1 MLEKFINENKEKII
15 EDLQELIQIPSAYS
29 KSDNPKYPFG
39 ENVNNALEYTL
50 ELGNNLGFRTKNI
63 DAYCGYIEFGEGSE
77 LVGIIG
83 HLDVVPEGDNWT
95 YSPFSGTISDGYIFG
110 RGAIDDKGPVIASL
124 YAMKYVME
132 TVKIKK
138 RVRLIL
144 GLNEENNWDCIK
156 YYKEHEEIPSIG
168 FSPDADFPCI
178 YAEKAVLTQE
188 IKSDISQFKNLDIKI
203 ININCNNNA
212 TNVVPKICSV
222 VLNINTDKI
231 KTENFISN
239 LKNIIN
245 DSNFEID
252 IYKIDAEEIKLTSHG
267 VSAHAAHPDLGI
279 NSISRLIVVLDK
291 LYKLYGYTIDLFDF
305 FAKYIGLQFDGKN
318 LGIDFEDESGK
329 LTLNVGYLGI
339 ENGFIKIKMN
349 LRVPV
354 HTDITKIG
362 AAFIKATC
370 EYINLDFDTSHYMPA
385 LYIDPNSELVQSL
398 CKIYNVE
405 TNSNCKPIA
414 IGGATF
420 ARAFPNCVSFGA
432 NFPGDKDMCHQTD
445 EFISIDKLLLACKI
459 YAKAILF
466 LGNRD

>member
-1 MLEKFINENKEKII
+1 MIEKFMNEKKEEII
-15 EDLQELIQIPSAYS
+15 KNLQGLIQIPSVYEQNNNS
-29 KSDNPKYPFG
+29 KYPFG
-39 ENVNNALEYTL
+39 ENVNKALEYTL
-50 ELGNNLGFRTKNI
+50 DLGQRLGFKTKNI
-63 DAYCGYIEFGEGSE
+63 DGYCGYIEFGEGDE
-77 LVGIIG
+77 LIGIIG
-83 HLDVVPEGDNWT
+83 HLDVVPEGENWT
-95 YSPFSGTISDGYIFG
+95 YPPFSGTIVNNCIFG

-132 TVKIKK
+132 TTKLKK

-144 GLNEENNWDCIK
+144 GLNEERNWNCIK
-156 YYKEHEEIPSIG
+156 YYKSHEEMPSIG

-188 IKSDISQFKNLDIKI
+188 IKADISQFKNLDVKI
-203 ININCNNNA
+203 INIDCNNNA
-212 TNVVPKICSV
+212 TNVVPKICSAI
-222 VLNINTDKI
+222 LSIDTNKI
-231 KTENFISN
+231 KSDDFINN

-245 DSNFEID
+245 NSGFEID
-252 IYKIDAEEIKLTSHG
+252 IYKIDDEEIKLTSHG
-267 VSAHAAHPDLGI
+267 ISAHAAHPDLGI
-279 NSISRLIVVLDK
+279 NSISRLIIILDK
-291 LYKLYGYTIDLFDF
+291 IFKVYGYTIDLFDF
-305 FAKYIGLQFDGKN
+305 FTKYIGLQFDGKN
-318 LGIDFEDESGK
+318 LGINFEDESGR
-329 LTLNVGYLGI
+329 LTLNVGYIGI
-339 ENGFIKIKMN
+339 ENNFIKIKMN

-398 CKIYNVE
+398 CKIYNEE

-420 ARAFPNCVSFGA
+420 ARAFPNCISFGA

-466 LGNRD
+466 LQG

>member
-1 MLEKFINENKEKII
+1 MLEKFINENKERII
-15 EDLQELIQIPSAYS
+15 KDLQELIQIPSYYS
-29 KSDNPKYPFG
+29 ESNNPKYPFG
-39 ENVNNALEYTL
+39 ENINHALEYTL
-50 ELGNNLGFRTKNI
+50 ALGKRLGFRTKNV
-63 DAYCGYIEFGEGSE
+63 DGYCGYIEFGEGDE
-77 LVGIIG
+77 LIGIIG
-83 HLDVVPEGDNWT
+83 HLDVVPEGEDWT
-95 YSPFSGTISDGYIFG
+95 YPAFDAKVSDGNIFG

-132 TVKIKK
+132 TVKLRK

-144 GLNEENNWDCIK
+144 GLNEERNWNCIK
-156 YYKEHEEIPSIG
+156 YYKAHEEIPSIS

-188 IKSDISQFKNLDIKI
+188 IKSDISQFKNIDIKI
-203 ININCNNNA
+203 ADIDCNNNA

-222 VLNINTDKI
+222 ILSINTDKI
-231 KTENFISN
+231 KTEDFIIN
-239 LKNIIN
+239 LKSIIKET
-245 DSNFEID
+245 NFEID
-252 IYKIDAEEIKLTSHG
+252 IYKIDNEEIKLTSHG
-267 VSAHAAHPDLGI
+267 ISAHAAHPDLGI
-279 NSISRLIVVLDK
+279 NSISRLIIILDK
-291 LYKLYGYTIDLFDF
+291 IFKVYGYTIDLFDF
-305 FAKYIGLQFDGKN
+305 FTKYVGLQYDGMN
-318 LGIDFEDESGK
+318 LGINFEDESGK
-329 LTLNVGYLGI
+329 LTLNVGYFGI

-398 CKIYNVE
+398 CKIYNEE
-405 TNSNCKPIA
+405 TNSNCEPIA

-466 LGNRD
+466 LENRD

>member
-63 DAYCGYIEFGEGSE
+63 DGYCGYIEFGEGEE

-95 YSPFSGTISDGYIFG
+95 YPPFSGTISDGYIFG

>member
-1 MLEKFINENKEKII
+1 MLEKFINENKEMII
-15 EDLQELIQIPSAYS
+15 KNLQELIQIPSCYS
-29 KSDNPKYPFG
+29 KSNNTKYPFG
-39 ENVNNALEYTL
+39 ESVNNALEYTL
-50 ELGNNLGFRTKNI
+50 ELGEQLGFKTKNI
-63 DAYCGYIEFGEGSE
+63 DGYCGYIEFGEGKE
-77 LVGIIG
+77 LIGIIG

-95 YSPFSGTISDGYIFG
+95 YPPFSGTISDGCIFG

-132 TVKIKK
+132 TTKVKK

-156 YYKEHEEIPSIG
+156 HYKKHEEIPSIG

-188 IKSDISQFKNLDIKI
+188 IKSDISQFKNLNIKI
-203 ININCNNNA
+203 TNIDCNNNA
-212 TNVVPKICSV
+212 INVVPKICSV
-222 VLNINTDKI
+222 VLSINTDKI
-231 KTENFISN
+231 RTEEFIDN
-239 LKNIIN
+239 LKSIIK

-252 IYKIDAEEIKLTSHG
+252 IYKIDNEEIKLTSHG
-267 VSAHAAHPDLGI
+267 ISAHAAHPDLGI
-279 NSISRLIVVLDK
+279 NSISRLIIILDK
-291 LYKLYGYTIDLFDF
+291 IFKTYAYTIDLFDF
-305 FAKYIGLQFDGKN
+305 FTKYIGLEYDGKN

-329 LTLNVGYLGI
+329 STLNIGYFGI
-339 ENGFIKIKMN
+339 ENGFMKIKMN
-349 LRVPV
+349 LRIPV

-370 EYINLDFDTSHYMPA
+370 EYINLDFDTTNYMPA
-385 LYIDPNSELVQSL
+385 LYINPNSNLVQSL
-398 CKIYNVE
+398 CNIYNEE
-405 TNSNCKPIA
+405 TQSNCKPIA

-420 ARAFPNCVSFGA
+420 ARAFPNCISFGA

-466 LGNRD
+466 LGT

>member
-63 DAYCGYIEFGEGSE
+63 DGYCGYIEFGEGSE